1 VIVNYHSHV
10 LELLGKLRRTKIYY
24 YPRPVT
30 TGAVA
35 TVAVL
40 TTLIARG
47 LLPRSARPPGALWV
61 VAASFFAYGILRLDN
76 HMHYSKRFK
85 HTYMDRFG
93 GDVDDA
99 QTWILAGLSGGAALA
114 FGQVL
119 RRLIRVSGSTE
130 NPKDSGFAASPGVPQ
145 RSKEKSIP

>member
-1 VIVNYHSHV
+1 VAAQVIVNYHSHV

-24 YPRPVT
+24 YPRPAT

-35 TVAVL
+35 SVAVL

-47 LLPRSARPPGALWV
+47 LLPRSARPGALWV
-61 VAASFFAYGILRLDN
+61 AAASFFAYGVLRLDN

-85 HTYMDRFG
+85 HAYIDRFG

-114 FGQVL
+114 VAQML
-119 RRLIRVSGSTE
+119 RRLFQVSRSTE
-130 NPKDSGFAASPGVPQ
+130 KLDDRGCAASPGLQ
-145 RSKEKSIP
+145 KI

>member
-1 VIVNYHSHV
+1 V

-24 YPRPVT
+24 YPRPAT

-47 LLPRSARPPGALWV
+47 LLPRSARPPGVLWLA
-61 VAASFFAYGILRLDN
+61 AASFFAYGVLRLDN

-85 HTYMDRFG
+85 HTYIDRFG

-99 QTWILAGLSGGAALA
+99 QTWILAGLSGGGALA
-114 FGQVL
+114 LGQVL
-119 RRLIRVSGSTE
+119 RRLFRVSGLAESRKT
-130 NPKDSGFAASPGVPQ
+130 AASRLPQ
-145 RSKEKSIP
+145 VFLRRSKAKSIPQGRAA